1 MIKLKPIGSNQNTE
15 KKDNPT
21 KVRLK
26 LIDDQGVQNWASG
39 AEKFYSDFD
48 NDMKNRQQGYVS
60 AADFNAYGDEQ
71 IKKANQYRVQANV
84 YSRQFDADRDKYE
97 AGVADRA
104 IEALRSYATNYDSL
118 SDIVSKEKEYR
129 NQFKSENDF
138 NFYTNGGRSSDAVKR
153 DIDALQGKADSIA
166 QAMQERNNGVMFENQ
181 KDADAYNSEYLKQL
195 EEIGRQRESLDREYA
210 TAKQFEYD
218 DKIANG
224 YRDATL
230 KDLTIGG
237 LKQGYNETALSAAAY
252 DDRTLGTNNAQKYRD
267 RLETDEYKFI
277 PKNKFQERVLGVTN
291 QAGQQFEH
299 LVNGNSAI
307 LGIGLGIAGGI
318 ASGIPGAVVGY
329 NVGRKIGSMTETYKA
344 EAQGAYEEM
353 IQNGVSEKTAEG
365 LSGAVGAI
373 NAKLEDWQME
383 NLIGSITNGVSTKL
397 TTDGA
402 KGAEKFAKDAIKYIT
417 YTALDASEETL
428 QEMAQESVTI
438 AANQIASKIDKGDWE
453 YSFDEMFNRVAE
465 TGIDSFITFAAMG
478 VGGDVLGASGRKA
491 VSTILKDKKTEGQP
505 VTDSQIAVAEI
516 AEGRK
521 ATEQDA
527 MTIMTENG
535 VDERLAKAVAPQVA
549 EEIQRT
555 VDEVKNKAFANQSEG
570 MNDTES
576 ATMRT
581 EDNVLSKGESEPN
594 VTDRRSFDA
603 ITEIGRNGKKAMQS
617 SYDETSDTADYAR
630 DFVRAYNEAREGKEL
645 SKSEF
650 LSDTQRQ
657 IASDAAKLDM
667 DFESKVESVVGDDPA
682 LNGFMKSQELDAVK
696 ATSKTLDADIA
707 KAFTQYKENNNET
720 TVRTEERFNN
730 LDGRGGTEGN
740 SEKRGTELRA
750 RRRELELSEISDYVE
765 SHKEK
770 VKFTS
775 TAKLG
780 WGQRG
785 STNESFALL
794 PEEGWTSEIRNMVSR
809 EKAKGRTVIPVVGTM
824 EAFSTNANK
833 VTMVRAAVDVNSNR
847 IWVQVDNPNYTAEQ
861 LIIHEDGHLRI
872 KDAGF
877 RADLIDKIRENGS
890 RKLDAMIEAYKV
902 ALKYKIPE
910 KSDPDYEQKMRK
922 LAEDAT
928 DEILC
933 DAFAGINIFAPVSD
947 VKKGAEQFTDIV
959 NSVEEKSPETNKAP
973 PDSAFNKK
981 HDGAVLKSGAVIKTS
996 EETWK
1001 ATDISKLR
1009 EDLRSL
1015 TDENGNKLYTV
1026 EQINKWIK
1034 DVNGVAAL
1042 IAKDRARLDYKAADN
1057 QTAMKTDEEYI
1068 YTVDFSTLCAKR
1080 LLYQGTYDAI
1090 QHALPNYAIMPGD
1103 TLLIRHIMDELG
1115 HQVPCGFC
1123 YVESRRKQLG
1133 KFAERWLTES
1143 GGKEK
1148 YGVTNNDVTTTDG
1161 LEKLRLEN
1169 PEAYDDFTSWMR
1181 QRGSANP
1188 KVVELRTSYKED
1200 AGILKLK
1207 PDQIEVLKKIGGL
1220 RIQSFSDFEI
1230 PHTIDMMQVIM
1241 DMARMNLTSQ
1251 AYTKVPAFAEMF
1263 GQTGVKINLSVVAD
1277 VVNGKL
1283 VFNDKEGMPHA
1294 DAFRIRKKFDKTCGT
1309 ILVGKNEEQIRLA
1322 MEDKRIDFIIPFHRS
1337 GWGKGEFRV
1346 LGLSGYVDFQNIQG
1360 EFNADYSPLSKER
1373 KKAAGFLFPEQ
1384 YWNYEQSGNENTLN
1398 YLNTCRE
1405 MGRIP
1410 RFLCF
1415 AFKEDTARAFVKEY
1429 NETHNRKISVDDIL
1443 TSKGMSRLCSN
1454 NVHNK
1459 AKNLRSI
1466 AYAYLEYGL
1475 DHGAEVQDGY
1485 WKTLVDFRMYDNEG
1499 KSAKQEVVQPNFNM
1513 SAIRKHLAEYD
1524 GDPNKLPVAQDAVD
1538 QFVDLVKNHENGK
1551 YLRRI
1556 KDAERRHEAE
1566 LNGIKFS
1573 EEVDSDGTELSEKQV
1588 EYFADSKI
1596 RNEDGQLIAVY
1607 HGSDADFT
1615 VFDRSKTRA
1624 NMDIQGNFFSPWEI
1638 DAGGYGGNV
1647 RKFYLNIT
1655 NPAPEGIAYKAL
1667 NKFKGQNGAGI
1678 KAREYLESL
1687 GYDGVNNGDEE
1698 YIAFYPEQIKLADNY
1713 EPTKDP
1719 DVRFSEDNKYTYES
1733 LVQKDDMKIVRFNN
1747 PEVKVKEGS
1756 RRKRIDAS
1764 ELRKAAA
1771 GNSITL
1777 EGLFGNQ
1784 SYVYIPDI
1792 KSNVLINRDGL
1803 DHGTQGNITNSSAYN
1818 TALIT
1823 PSIPL
1828 ILENSIAINE
1838 LVPRTESD
1846 GINSKVLIGYAE
1858 NEFGDGFI
1866 VKSTVN
1872 EFEKNK
1878 SALDGIEIYDVLK
1891 GSKAKKTGTKVM
1903 SSYDALAPAN
1913 PSNALVPDTISI
1925 KDLLDIVKDNYPSFL
1940 SENVRNE
1947 MDIDVTPEDGL
1958 RFSEETDRETLNFL
1972 NNQEKVKVYRAMQ
1985 ILDGELYPPMAAE
1998 VKGEDGKLHR
2008 VEPAKVNTWYRADE
2022 RPDLIDPKTGKFRLN
2037 KGKQEDGGRLT
2048 PVDAAYNPY
2057 WHTSATP
2064 LNDQFS
2070 SAYKREN
2077 LVVVEGYIPKSE
2089 LTSGYK
2095 AEYAKDSVGETKWH
2109 AGPVASQLKGDK
2121 ARRVFL
2127 SRWFMPLRVVEDSEV
2142 ADIVSKTLEGENI
2155 SVPFNVVT
2163 PSLRKSLIAKG
2174 VNISYD
2180 PSDKRLV
2187 NDAQSAK
2194 DADGIRFSEEVETEI
2209 AEKNK
2214 ELRQTVAELNKAL
2227 RRAEKAEGQLK
2238 RTETPTVKESDIN
2251 KLAKQLIEQV
2261 ESEIDRN
2268 ELKDSLTKIANYIL
2282 SDGNGDGIVYEDLK
2296 EMCVDT
2302 ARRMVE
2308 DAKVIVNAD
2317 AVAEVKKF
2325 RHYLKGQKF
2334 YLENRGNISEFS
2346 EFKKKNDS
2354 RFKITANSN
2363 DTRLDSRWA
2372 GMHEMFPDLIPE
2384 AEGFSDPTEMAE
2396 YISDLLDNIV
2406 PNKENLYQD
2415 YELAEVTEHFANSIL
2430 ESMLSEKVRQ
2440 NDPTYADRMERKVV
2454 NEKIKSDNRA
2464 EELKTAY
2471 EEKLKRV
2478 RDRKVESIEAIKEHY
2493 RQVNA
2498 DRVARRKDSAART
2511 KLFKIAKRLKNRKL
2525 DAVTRA
2531 KLQEYI
2537 GDIDLV
2543 AKSMTGNSVR
2553 KLVELSQWYDEAIEE
2568 GKMDRDARIEEKL
2581 KRLSRKQISSLT
2593 QSEVADLTEVLQG
2606 IEHGLQ
2612 EKNKLLKSEAAK
2624 SIAESRDKTIDDVN
2638 QTKGLKGL
2646 KYKVDSFF
2654 VSGTLSPERMMHR
2667 LVGYKDNSP
2676 LYVLTKELSNG
2687 QRKMLDFQRRA
2698 QEPLRKWTSD
2708 KKFMKSIRG
2717 ADAEL
2722 IEITGVGDDGKEH
2735 KVSITPS
2742 MRMSLYLHSK
2752 NLQNMAHVSGGG
2764 ITVPDLKLYFDGDME
2779 EAYARGTHIALSA
2792 EMVQSIVN
2800 SMPVKERAFA
2810 DAASAYFNGMSQAEI
2825 NSTSEALNG
2834 YSLANVEEYF
2844 PINTDSSFLNADYET
2859 VKHDGSIEGMGFLKE
2874 RTRASNPIMLR
2885 DLDAV
2890 LEQSIRMTSK
2900 YVGLAIPVRN
2910 FQSVWNAQSLRKV
2923 DEYGNTLKTQQSVKS
2938 VIKDKWGSNATNYID
2953 NLMRDVQGGAGRKSD
2968 AQDKLLQKIKSNY
2981 AGAILTMNISVAMK
2995 QAASY
3000 PTAGYILGA
3009 KNLTKALAD
3018 FKRVDESLIAKY
3030 TPLLWY
3036 RSLGWNQVDLQDL
3049 KFDGKHTPKALNW
3062 IQGMDIATTKKLW
3075 RASEFKVREDNP
3087 NLKVGTDEYYNAV
3100 AEVYNR
3106 VIEETQPNYTVMQR
3120 PDLLRTD
3127 NTLKAAL
3134 MMFKTQPFQN
3144 FNIMYDAI
3152 GNVRAKHNALVNGS
3166 ITKDEYK
3173 LASKEATRAVVSQIA
3188 QLAVFSGMTMAVKL
3202 LMGKGKPYKD
3212 DDDEFDPWLTLL
3224 KDMGGSAASTIPFG
3238 GELWSALNSVIFDE
3252 TYYGFDDVT
3261 ASAISGLLEAS
3272 INLANSI
3279 TSVAGNLKDGE
3290 ELDSQDLYI
3299 TFKNSAK
3306 AFAEFAGIPANN
3318 MDNLLNRMI
3327 YAGAYLATQNKYLAE
3342 LTQMSM
3348 SLSRAKKSSQ
3358 YYDLLFKAFEKDPE
3372 AYNELFT
3379 KFKNFMGE
3387 DDDKIITKIENKAKK
3402 KYGVTKTEDLPY
3414 RYLTPDRQKEY
3425 DKGMGKVEKSIAY
3438 RKATGEQK
3446 KYAEGLMRS
3455 AVMDQKS
3462 WNDDYEKYNFLSE
3475 EEYVAYKLAL
3485 KVYDKP
3491 NEKGKTGTYTKEEKE
3506 DAINSL
3512 NLPDGLYKKLYEAAM
3527 GKK

>member
-1 MIKLKPIGSNQNTE
+1 
-15 KKDNPT
+15 
-21 KVRLK
+21 
-26 LIDDQGVQNWASG
+26 
-39 AEKFYSDFD
+39 
-48 NDMKNRQQGYVS
+48 
-60 AADFNAYGDEQ
+60 
-71 IKKANQYRVQANV
+71 
-84 YSRQFDADRDKYE
+84 
-97 AGVADRA
+97 
-104 IEALRSYATNYDSL
+104 
-118 SDIVSKEKEYR
+118 
-129 NQFKSENDF
+129 
-138 NFYTNGGRSSDAVKR
+138 
-153 DIDALQGKADSIA
+153 
-166 QAMQERNNGVMFENQ
+166 
-181 KDADAYNSEYLKQL
+181 
-195 EEIGRQRESLDREYA
+195 
-210 TAKQFEYD
+210 
-218 DKIANG
+218 
-224 YRDATL
+224 
-230 KDLTIGG
+230 
-237 LKQGYNETALSAAAY
+237 
-252 DDRTLGTNNAQKYRD
+252 
-267 RLETDEYKFI
+267 
-277 PKNKFQERVLGVTN
+277 
-291 QAGQQFEH
+291 
-299 LVNGNSAI
+299 
-307 LGIGLGIAGGI
+307 
-318 ASGIPGAVVGY
+318 
-329 NVGRKIGSMTETYKA
+329 
-344 EAQGAYEEM
+344 
-353 IQNGVSEKTAEG
+353 
-365 LSGAVGAI
+365 
-373 NAKLEDWQME
+373 
-383 NLIGSITNGVSTKL
+383 
-397 TTDGA
+397 
-402 KGAEKFAKDAIKYIT
+402 
-417 YTALDASEETL
+417 
-428 QEMAQESVTI
+428 
-438 AANQIASKIDKGDWE
+438 
-453 YSFDEMFNRVAE
+453 
-465 TGIDSFITFAAMG
+465 
-478 VGGDVLGASGRKA
+478 
-491 VSTILKDKKTEGQP
+491 
-505 VTDSQIAVAEI
+505 
-516 AEGRK
+516 
-521 ATEQDA
+521 
-527 MTIMTENG
+527 
-535 VDERLAKAVAPQVA
+535 
-549 EEIQRT
+549 
-555 VDEVKNKAFANQSEG
+555 
-570 MNDTES
+570 
-576 ATMRT
+576 
-581 EDNVLSKGESEPN
+581 
-594 VTDRRSFDA
+594 
-603 ITEIGRNGKKAMQS
+603 
-617 SYDETSDTADYAR
+617 
-630 DFVRAYNEAREGKEL
+630 
-645 SKSEF
+645 
-650 LSDTQRQ
+650 
-657 IASDAAKLDM
+657 
-667 DFESKVESVVGDDPA
+667 
-682 LNGFMKSQELDAVK
+682 
-696 ATSKTLDADIA
+696 
-707 KAFTQYKENNNET
+707 
-720 TVRTEERFNN
+720 
-730 LDGRGGTEGN
+730 
-740 SEKRGTELRA
+740 
-750 RRRELELSEISDYVE
+750 
-765 SHKEK
+765 
-770 VKFTS
+770 
-775 TAKLG
+775 
-780 WGQRG
+780 
-785 STNESFALL
+785 
-794 PEEGWTSEIRNMVSR
+794 
-809 EKAKGRTVIPVVGTM
+809 
-824 EAFSTNANK
+824 
-833 VTMVRAAVDVNSNR
+833 
-847 IWVQVDNPNYTAEQ
+847 
-861 LIIHEDGHLRI
+861 
-872 KDAGF
+872 
-877 RADLIDKIRENGS
+877 
-890 RKLDAMIEAYKV
+890 
-902 ALKYKIPE
+902 
-910 KSDPDYEQKMRK
+910 
-922 LAEDAT
+922 
-928 DEILC
+928 
-933 DAFAGINIFAPVSD
+933 
-947 VKKGAEQFTDIV
+947 
-959 NSVEEKSPETNKAP
+959 
-973 PDSAFNKK
+973 
-981 HDGAVLKSGAVIKTS
+981 
-996 EETWK
+996 
-1001 ATDISKLR
+1001 
-1009 EDLRSL
+1009 
-1015 TDENGNKLYTV
+1015 
-1026 EQINKWIK
+1026 
-1034 DVNGVAAL
+1034 
-1042 IAKDRARLDYKAADN
+1042 
-1057 QTAMKTDEEYI
+1057 
-1068 YTVDFSTLCAKR
+1068 
-1080 LLYQGTYDAI
+1080 
-1090 QHALPNYAIMPGD
+1090 
-1103 TLLIRHIMDELG
+1103 
-1115 HQVPCGFC
+1115 
-1123 YVESRRKQLG
+1123 
-1133 KFAERWLTES
+1133 
-1143 GGKEK
+1143 
-1148 YGVTNNDVTTTDG
+1148 
-1161 LEKLRLEN
+1161 
-1169 PEAYDDFTSWMR
+1169 
-1181 QRGSANP
+1181 
-1188 KVVELRTSYKED
+1188 
-1200 AGILKLK
+1200 
-1207 PDQIEVLKKIGGL
+1207 
-1220 RIQSFSDFEI
+1220 
-1230 PHTIDMMQVIM
+1230 
-1241 DMARMNLTSQ
+1241 
-1251 AYTKVPAFAEMF
+1251 
-1263 GQTGVKINLSVVAD
+1263 
-1277 VVNGKL
+1277 
-1283 VFNDKEGMPHA
+1283 
-1294 DAFRIRKKFDKTCGT
+1294 
-1309 ILVGKNEEQIRLA
+1309 
-1322 MEDKRIDFIIPFHRS
+1322 
-1337 GWGKGEFRV
+1337 
-1346 LGLSGYVDFQNIQG
+1346 
-1360 EFNADYSPLSKER
+1360 
-1373 KKAAGFLFPEQ
+1373 
-1384 YWNYEQSGNENTLN
+1384 
-1398 YLNTCRE
+1398 
-1405 MGRIP
+1405 
-1410 RFLCF
+1410 
-1415 AFKEDTARAFVKEY
+1415 
-1429 NETHNRKISVDDIL
+1429 
-1443 TSKGMSRLCSN
+1443 
-1454 NVHNK
+1454 
-1459 AKNLRSI
+1459 
-1466 AYAYLEYGL
+1466 
-1475 DHGAEVQDGY
+1475 
-1485 WKTLVDFRMYDNEG
+1485 
-1499 KSAKQEVVQPNFNM
+1499 
-1513 SAIRKHLAEYD
+1513 
-1524 GDPNKLPVAQDAVD
+1524 
-1538 QFVDLVKNHENGK
+1538 
-1551 YLRRI
+1551 
-1556 KDAERRHEAE
+1556 
-1566 LNGIKFS
+1566 
-1573 EEVDSDGTELSEKQV
+1573 
-1588 EYFADSKI
+1588 
-1596 RNEDGQLIAVY
+1596 
-1607 HGSDADFT
+1607 
-1615 VFDRSKTRA
+1615 
-1624 NMDIQGNFFSPWEI
+1624 
-1638 DAGGYGGNV
+1638 
-1647 RKFYLNIT
+1647 
-1655 NPAPEGIAYKAL
+1655 
-1667 NKFKGQNGAGI
+1667 
-1678 KAREYLESL
+1678 
-1687 GYDGVNNGDEE
+1687 
-1698 YIAFYPEQIKLADNY
+1698 
-1713 EPTKDP
+1713 
-1719 DVRFSEDNKYTYES
+1719 
-1733 LVQKDDMKIVRFNN
+1733 
-1747 PEVKVKEGS
+1747 
-1756 RRKRIDAS
+1756 
-1764 ELRKAAA
+1764 
-1771 GNSITL
+1771 
-1777 EGLFGNQ
+1777 
-1784 SYVYIPDI
+1784 
-1792 KSNVLINRDGL
+1792 
-1803 DHGTQGNITNSSAYN
+1803 
-1818 TALIT
+1818 
-1823 PSIPL
+1823 
-1828 ILENSIAINE
+1828 
-1838 LVPRTESD
+1838 
-1846 GINSKVLIGYAE
+1846 
-1858 NEFGDGFI
+1858 
-1866 VKSTVN
+1866 
-1872 EFEKNK
+1872 
-1878 SALDGIEIYDVLK
+1878 
-1891 GSKAKKTGTKVM
+1891 M

-1958 RFSEETDRETLNFL
+1958 RFSEENATFKEEIKKVATGSVFSGFGGVEIALRKVTNSEFGVEYDNKVAAVFKTNHGDVINDDIRNVDFNKLVGKVDYFHASPVCKNYSNLNRERGTKADNNIDMTTAQSTAEAITTLMPKVFTLEQVPGYVGSDAMRVILDTLEETGYDYDYHVFNSYDYGAAISRERVL
-1972 NNQEKVKVYRAMQ
+1972 LRAVRNGKLPALPEKVKGASWYGAAYDMIDSLPDYKFTPNMQ
-1985 ILDGELYPPMAAE
+1985 KKIDGTDIDYSKAPILVLYG
-1998 VKGEDGKLHR
+1998 VNSS
-2008 VEPAKVNTWYRADE
+2008 KVNFSYANEPCKSIKTDMSEAGIIMPDGSVKRATPE
-2022 RPDLIDPKTGKFRLN
+2022 LFARLMGFPDGTYLGKTQELKYKVVGNSVPANLTQKVFGNLLDDALKTGVK
-2037 KGKQEDGGRLT
+2037 
-2048 PVDAAYNPY
+2048 
-2057 WHTSATP
+2057 
-2064 LNDQFS
+2064 
-2070 SAYKREN
+2070 
-2077 LVVVEGYIPKSE
+2077 
-2089 LTSGYK
+2089 
-2095 AEYAKDSVGETKWH
+2095 
-2109 AGPVASQLKGDK
+2109 
-2121 ARRVFL
+2121 
-2127 SRWFMPLRVVEDSEV
+2127 
-2142 ADIVSKTLEGENI
+2142 
-2155 SVPFNVVT
+2155 
-2163 PSLRKSLIAKG
+2163 
-2174 VNISYD
+2174 
-2180 PSDKRLV
+2180 
-2187 NDAQSAK
+2187 
-2194 DADGIRFSEEVETEI
+2194 FSEEVETEI

-2251 KLAKQLIEQV
+2251 KLSKQLIEQV

-2296 EMCVDT
+2296 DMCVDT

-2325 RHYLKGQKF
+2325 RQYLKGQKF

-2346 EFKKKNDS
+2346 EFKKKNAA

-2372 GMHEMFPDLIPE
+2372 EMHEMFPDLIPE

-2471 EEKLKRV
+2471 EDKLKRV

-2493 RQVNA
+2493 RRVNA

-2606 IEHGLQ
+2606 IEHSLQ

-2764 ITVPDLKLYFDGDME
+2764 ITVPNLKLYFDGDME

-2792 EMVQSIVN
+2792 ERVQAIVN
-2800 SMPVKERAFA
+2800 SMSAKERAFA

-2910 FQSVWNAQSLRKV
+2910 FQSVWNAQNLRKV

-3018 FKRVDESLIAKY
+3018 FKKVDENLIAKY

-3087 NLKVGTDEYYNAV
+3087 NLKVGSNEYYTAV

-3166 ITKDEYK
+3166 ITKNEYK
-3173 LASKEATRAVVSQIA
+3173 LASKDATRAVVSQIA

-3387 DDDKIITKIENKAKK
+3387 DEDKIITKIENKAKK

-3414 RYLTPDRQKEY
+3414 RYLTPDRQKQY
-3425 DKGMGKVEKSIAY
+3425 DKGMGKVEKSTAY
-3438 RKATGEQK
+3438 RKANSEQK

-3512 NLPDGLYKKLYEAAM
+3512 NLPDSLYKKLYEAAM